1 MLQSLA
7 RELCR
12 ISNLPGRYSHVL
24 IIMMKFYNQV
34 FSSFNI
40 YIVAGYLE
48 YLLIVT
54 VIQTILILNPY
65 PSKNKT
71 TGAYL

>member
-1 MLQSLA
+1 
-7 RELCR
+7 
-12 ISNLPGRYSHVL
+12 
-24 IIMMKFYNQV
+24 MMKFDNQV